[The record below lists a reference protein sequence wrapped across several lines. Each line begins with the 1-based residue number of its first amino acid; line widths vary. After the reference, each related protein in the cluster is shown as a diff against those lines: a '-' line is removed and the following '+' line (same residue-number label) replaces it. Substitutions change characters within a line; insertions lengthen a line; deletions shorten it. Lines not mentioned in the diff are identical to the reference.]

1 MSTATER
8 DRSMITREAMRHDAH
23 LFAEFDLDSSASLDF
38 DEFLAMQPALVRL
51 HFTTEQIRQN
61 FDLADLDGNGCEHP
75 ADALA
80 LTVHEST
87 WSNRPASVCLWLVR
101 ARTHACQS
109 NVPTRVRLPTRR
121 SVLSIN
127 EYFKWS
133 LSNASRQ
140 YGTEAL
146 AATFRRYDKDGS
158 GVLDGVRTSP
168 AALKPAWRLAAPCLC
183 GRHLRGAAHIHSR
196 PRAAACR
203 PSCPLHS

>member
-101 ARTHACQS
+101 APSAHTCMPIERAHARS
-109 NVPTRVRLPTRR
+109 PPDPTQCA
-121 SVLSIN
+121 
-127 EYFKWS
+127 FD
-133 LSNASRQ
+133 Q
-140 YGTEAL
+140 
-146 AATFRRYDKDGS
+146 
-158 GVLDGVRTSP
+158 
-168 AALKPAWRLAAPCLC
+168 
-183 GRHLRGAAHIHSR
+183 
-196 PRAAACR
+196 
-203 PSCPLHS
+203 